1 MDNINHR
8 IIQFDLLKVFAIFL
22 VIYGHVLLHFSQENY
37 MLNGMFLW
45 ISTFHMPLFMTI
57 SGFFAYSM
65 KNQSFSGVLCKRS
78 RQLLLPCLSW
88 SIIIFSVCYI
98 LFFCGAC
105 EAPSFRSVFVNS
117 LWFLKSAFICSLLGY
132 FGIHHKSHFKE
143 WIIASLIISQFI
155 LIYNVF
161 IMYPCFVLGILIR
174 KYFNS
179 ILRYLKYIAI
189 ISGVVFLIGSLH
201 LSFDKTFWLQ
211 NLGIREALF
220 AGDMDISFL
229 GEVIVKRYIQLFIGL
244 AGSIFFITFIF
255 LITKKL
261 QNPQLLSVFSI
272 GGRYT
277 LGIYVLQTVIL
288 EHVLASIVNPPFCSI
303 TILNFV
309 YAPTLAM
316 TTFCI
321 SLYLTMLISN
331 RGGGFRTYTVWRKTQ
346 VETILMYY

>member
-1 MDNINHR
+1 MNNINHR

-88 SIIIFSVCYI
+88 SIIIFFVCYI

-105 EAPSFRSVFVNS
+105 EEPSFRSVFVNS

-161 IMYPCFVLGILIR
+161 IMYPCFVLGILIC

-179 ILRYLKYIAI
+179 ILRYLKGIVI
-189 ISGVVFLIGSLH
+189 ISGVVFLGGSVY
-201 LSFDKTFWLQ
+201 LSLDKSFWIQ
-211 NLGIREALF
+211 NFGIREMLF
-220 AGDMDISFL
+220 AGDLTFSL
-229 GEVIVKRYIQLFIGL
+229 LCEVICKRYIQLFVGL
-244 AGSIFFITFIF
+244 AGSICFIAFVF

-261 QNPQLLSVFSI
+261 QNPQLSSVFST

-288 EHVLASIVNPPFCSI
+288 EIVLASILRPPFCSI
-303 TILNFV
+303 TMLNFV
-309 YAPTLAM
+309 YAPTLA
-316 TTFCI
+316 TITFCI
-321 SLYLTMLISN
+321 SLYVTMLISN
-331 RGGGFRTYTVWRKTQ
+331 RRGVFRTYTAWRKTQ